1 MADAS
6 ACGGERAGA
15 QDDCFGAIWQ
25 EGNTAHLDQGD
36 LLYHRKQARIVR
48 RAVLVIVIAVA
59 VVGHQCDGLLRAALE
74 QAVDGVPVGIWYIY
88 RPSYSPS
95 GGVLL
100 VPVGPREH
108 GEPAGVAVLVL
119 PSVGNNAILILM
131 SKYAAARGRRHVC
144 GWR

>member
-1 MADAS
+1 M
-6 ACGGERAGA
+6 
-15 QDDCFGAIWQ
+15 
-25 EGNTAHLDQGD
+25 
-36 LLYHRKQARIVR
+36 LYHRKQARIVR

-59 VVGHQCDGLLRAALE
+59 VVGHKCDGLLRAALE
-74 QAVDGVPVGIWYIY
+74 QAADGVPVGIWYIY

-131 SKYAAARGRRHVC
+131 SEDAAAEDTYAVEVSPACMIEDMRRSS
-144 GWR
+144 RLYLLT

>member
-1 MADAS
+1 
-6 ACGGERAGA
+6 
-15 QDDCFGAIWQ
+15 
-25 EGNTAHLDQGD
+25 

-59 VVGHQCDGLLRAALE
+59 VVGHKCDGLLLAALE

-95 GGVLL
+95 GGICVS
-100 VPVGPREH
+100 VGPREH

-131 SKYAAARGRRHVC
+131 SEYAAAEDTYVVGGVPCLYDRRHAPFV
-144 GWR
+144 